1 MTSRFERAIVV
12 GAAALVLAF
21 FVLPVA
27 YLFSVSFKTPD
38 DVLSGSFLP
47 DVPTLANWPRAFE
60 VTALAGFIANSVAI
74 SLAAGLLTVAM
85 TLPAVYATTRL
96 GFQAKRLP
104 GAVLSSYV
112 APPVVALIPLFYLM
126 KASGL
131 INSGLGL
138 TLLYALMNVP
148 VAFWL
153 LRPFLRQVPSEI
165 EEAAALDG
173 ASPLQTFLR
182 IILPVVSPGVLAT
195 LIIAIIL
202 AYDEFLIGSAL
213 TFSDATRTLPV
224 GISLFQGERLV
235 NFGQMAAASL
245 AGIAPIYLLALIG
258 QRWLVRGLA
267 LGGSK

>member
-1 MTSRFERAIVV
+1 MSRTLERGVVIVATV
-12 GAAALVLAF
+12 LTLVF

-27 YLFSVSFKTPD
+27 YLVSVSFKTPD
-38 DVLSGSFLP
+38 DVLSGDFLP
-47 DVPTLANWPRAFE
+47 GLPTLANWPKAFE
-60 VTALAGFIANSVAI
+60 VTALAGFIGNSVLI
-74 SLAAGLLTVAM
+74 SLIAGLLTVAV

-96 GFQAKRLP
+96 GYQAKWLP

-126 KASGL
+126 KACGL
-131 INSGLGL
+131 INSTLGL

-148 VAFWL
+148 VAYWL
-153 LRPFLRQVPSEI
+153 LSPFLRQVPAEI

-173 ASPLQTFLR
+173 AGPVQTFLR

-202 AYDEFLIGSAL
+202 AYDEFLLGSAL

-258 QRWLVRGLA
+258 QRWLIQGLA